1 MIYNK
6 ERAACA
12 DARGGLF
19 LFAKFQI
26 FFLFCLTYLYK
37 YSIIKTWKGGE
48 QDVKKKT
55 KKKLLKLLEIVT
67 MLATL
72 TEAVIEVIRLLK
84 GG

>member
-12 DARGGLF
+12 DARAAFF

>member
-1 MIYNK
+1 MS
-6 ERAACA
+6 
-12 DARGGLF
+12 GLF
-19 LFAKFQI
+19 FYKI
-26 FFLFCLTYLYK
+26 FNVFLLFCLTYLYK

-72 TEAVIEVIRLLK
+72 TEAIIEVIRLLK